1 MYIMPDYRKAVIY
14 KLETGDDLY
23 VGSTC
28 NFAQRKYKHNLR
40 INFKDTEI
48 HCTNKLYNTIR
59 ENGEWKM
66 TPIKEFPCESK
77 LQLTIEEEKCRKEL
91 GATLNSQCCGTGID
105 CQDEKQYNK
114 HYRLQN
120 REKLQQYEKERR
132 EQQNKEQI
140 REYMK
145 QYYQDNKEK
154 ITEDT
159 KQYREQNKE
168 QIRERNKQY
177 HQNNKEKISERN
189 KQYHQNNKEKILERN
204 NQKNECPIC
213 GSVVARIGMARHKR
227 SAKCKAHI

>member
-105 CQDEKQYNK
+105 CQDEKQYK
-114 HYRLQN
+114 
-120 REKLQQYEKERR
+120 
-132 EQQNKEQI
+132 
-140 REYMK
+140 K
-145 QYYQDNKEK
+145 QLY
-154 ITEDT
+154 
-159 KQYREQNKE
+159 EQNKE
-168 QIRERNKQY
+168 QNCERNKQY
-177 HQNNKEKISERN
+177 YQENKEKMCEQMKHYREQNKEKISERN
-189 KQYHQNNKEKILERN
+189 KQYNEQNKDHIREQRKQKI
-204 NQKNECPIC
+204 ECPIC
-213 GSVVARIGMARHKR
+213 GSIVRNGDIKRHQR
-227 SAKCKAHI
+227 TAKCKAHI